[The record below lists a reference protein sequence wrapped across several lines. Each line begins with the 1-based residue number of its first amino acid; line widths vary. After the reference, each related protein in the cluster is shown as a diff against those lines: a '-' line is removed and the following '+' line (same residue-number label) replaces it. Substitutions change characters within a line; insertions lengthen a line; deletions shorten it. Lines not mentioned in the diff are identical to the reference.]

1 MPRVVAWV
9 AMVLWGVAVPV
20 WGEPP
25 DPLRFFACGVV
36 QFFGEACAP
45 APVVVPSEATGAL
58 APALPSAPAAS
69 PLTAVTVTPV
79 ATPPPGDILPPLF
92 PPETVSPDM
101 PPLLLKLLHEPTTAN
116 ARAFLAWQRARW
128 QRIQAVQTLLRTL
141 QTADPEAVR
150 PPGEP
155 P

>member
-1 MPRVVAWV
+1 MHRVVAWV
-9 AMVLWGVAVPV
+9 AIVLLGLAVSA

-25 DPLRFFACGVV
+25 DPLRFFACSAV

-45 APVVVPSEATGAL
+45 APVVAASGPSGAP
-58 APALPSAPAAS
+58 APALPRAPAVS
-69 PLTAVTVTPV
+69 PPTVVTVTPA
-79 ATPPPGDILPPLF
+79 ATPPPGDTLPPLF

-150 PPGEP
+150 PMGEP

>member
-1 MPRVVAWV
+1 MRRVVAWV
-9 AMVLWGVAVPV
+9 AVMLLGLAALA

-36 QFFGEACAP
+36 QFFDEACAP
-45 APVVVPSEATGAL
+45 APVVAASEPSGAL
-58 APALPSAPAAS
+58 SPALPHTHVLSSPA
-69 PLTAVTVTPV
+69 AVTVIPA
-79 ATPPPGDILPPLF
+79 ATPPPGDTLPPLF

-101 PPLLLKLLHEPTTAN
+101 PPLLLKLLQEPTTAN

-141 QTADPEAVR
+141 QTTDPEAAQ
-150 PPGEP
+150 PLGETP
-155 P
+155 